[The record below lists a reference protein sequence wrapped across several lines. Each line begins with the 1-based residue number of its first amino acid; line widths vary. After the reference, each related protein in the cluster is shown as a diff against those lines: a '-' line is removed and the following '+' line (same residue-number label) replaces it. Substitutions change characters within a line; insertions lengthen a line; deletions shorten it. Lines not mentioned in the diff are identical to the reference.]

1 MAGSELRA
9 LHEILALER
18 LGPTSVFALAGGGG
32 PPHPGL
38 AGWHASSD
46 PAATRRLRG
55 RSAVEWLGSE
65 GSPYEQRY
73 LPTVAAELRRAI
85 REFAADIVVVGPLE
99 LCTYLP
105 VAREAA
111 PVVVLD
117 EDVVES
123 VTMRDLASTD
133 PHRARAVLRR
143 HAAERAD
150 RAEADALCLV
160 DQVWVCSDHEA
171 EMMRARYPETDV
183 AVVPNG
189 LDVETYPRARR
200 RDPHALVFPARFDYL
215 PNEDAAR
222 VLVSEV
228 MPRLS
233 EATLE
238 LVGMAPPRWLRDLRD
253 PRVVV
258 TGPVD
263 DVRPYLARAAA
274 MPVPLASG
282 GGTRVK
288 ILEAFAAG
296 VPVVSTTKGIEGLD
310 VEDGRHFLCAEGAAA
325 FTVAIERLCDEPE
338 LAGALVREAHALVR
352 ERFSV
357 TAVASAIRAALERV
371 TLGIATF

>member
-1 MAGSELRA
+1 
-9 LHEILALER
+9 
-18 LGPTSVFALAGGGG
+18 
-32 PPHPGL
+32 
-38 AGWHASSD
+38 
-46 PAATRRLRG
+46 
-55 RSAVEWLGSE
+55 
-65 GSPYEQRY
+65 
-73 LPTVAAELRRAI
+73 
-85 REFAADIVVVGPLE
+85 
-99 LCTYLP
+99 
-105 VAREAA
+105 
-111 PVVVLD
+111 VLD

-357 TAVASAIRAALERV
+357 TAVASAIRAALKRV